1 MMSEHR
7 PDRKITLEDLLRVKR
22 AERPPADFWTQFER
36 ELRTRQLAAAVEK
49 KRWWFAL
56 PKAFAGLSRYQMP
69 VGAAAVFV
77 VTFLALREYREP
89 GVETAI
95 PSASFTAPANLT
107 QHRAVED
114 AERILELAVVEI
126 APEQTLRTVPA
137 ASAPLPTENNV
148 SSMLPWTEG
157 LITER
162 VERQLSP
169 SERSIAANLAAAEP
183 ELTRLLGGRST
194 AIDLDQSVQREPLA
208 ELPTPRD
215 QRRQRLFAYDPQ
227 LVSYS
232 SMNQAE
238 APERVASRLD
248 ESELYDSVRRLSGG
262 GDRLTLKF

>member
-7 PDRKITLEDLLRVKR
+7 SDRKITLEDLLRVKR

-56 PKAFAGLSRYQMP
+56 PRVFTGLARYQVP
-69 VGAAAVFV
+69 VGAAAVFA
-77 VTFLALREYREP
+77 VTFLTLREYREP
-89 GVETAI
+89 GVGETMAT
-95 PSASFTAPANLT
+95 PSASAPANVARERSAADL
-107 QHRAVED
+107 D
-114 AERILELAVVEI
+114 RILELAVVEI
-126 APEQTLRTVPA
+126 APQQTLRTVP
-137 ASAPLPTENNV
+137 SAPEPQPADGAI

-162 VERQLSP
+162 LERELSP

-183 ELTRLLGGRST
+183 ELTRLLGRSSALELNEST
-194 AIDLDQSVQREPLA
+194 QREPLA
-208 ELPTPRD
+208 QLTTPRD
-215 QRRQRLFAYDPQ
+215 QRRQRLFAYDPH
-227 LVSYS
+227 LVSTS
-232 SMNQAE
+232 SAIQAE

-248 ESELYDSVRRLSGG
+248 ESELYDSVSRLSGG